1 MNTYLP
7 EPLFFIIYS
16 YVGHNSLYL
25 NKSYY
30 KLLLGRRKE
39 FIEKPLKISYRLCK
53 WREKHFDIENNY
65 SRKTRPSIKVE
76 SEKYWDS
83 NVFWWKLGQAA
94 CIC

>member
-1 MNTYLP
+1 MNIYLP

-30 KLLLGRRKE
+30 KLLWDRRKE

-65 SRKTRPSIKVE
+65 EKTIADIIICSI
-76 SEKYWDS
+76 
-83 NVFWWKLGQAA
+83 
-94 CIC
+94 